1 MRRQKIECMKKQNER
16 PWRLL
21 EKHLI
26 MDVIESRKLSMFSGK
41 YLELAE
47 QRLEE
52 IFPGRKVLL
61 LNSGTIALH
70 IALKCLGIGP
80 GDEVIVPAVTYPA
93 TALAVIHAGAT
104 PVFADIDAC
113 TFTLDETSCR
123 RIITQKTKAIIFVH
137 LFGVMG
143 MIEKISGLCAE
154 KGLYLVED
162 CAQAFG
168 SKLKGKMAGTF
179 GEASC
184 FSFFETK
191 TISAGE
197 GGALILK
204 NSNTIDKARRYRH
217 HGMDVQ
223 VNDRTVSVE
232 GFNAKPSE
240 FQSALILSQ
249 LTYYKEIISF
259 RQKVVL
265 DMRKKLSKK
274 VEFQSIGAHE
284 CVSPD
289 KLCVFLKPTKQID
302 AAKKIISEYGGY
314 KYLTRPLFAEPVF
327 SSSQASAN
335 DYHNSV
341 SFCNKHFVLP
351 LQNIH

>member
-137 LFGVMG
+137 LFG
-143 MIEKISGLCAE
+143 
-154 KGLYLVED
+154 
-162 CAQAFG
+162 
-168 SKLKGKMAGTF
+168 
-179 GEASC
+179 
-184 FSFFETK
+184 
-191 TISAGE
+191 
-197 GGALILK
+197 
-204 NSNTIDKARRYRH
+204 
-217 HGMDVQ
+217 
-223 VNDRTVSVE
+223 
-232 GFNAKPSE
+232 
-240 FQSALILSQ
+240 
-249 LTYYKEIISF
+249 
-259 RQKVVL
+259 
-265 DMRKKLSKK
+265 
-274 VEFQSIGAHE
+274 
-284 CVSPD
+284 
-289 KLCVFLKPTKQID
+289 
-302 AAKKIISEYGGY
+302 
-314 KYLTRPLFAEPVF
+314 
-327 SSSQASAN
+327 
-335 DYHNSV
+335 
-341 SFCNKHFVLP
+341 
-351 LQNIH
+351 